1 MAEVKI
7 QKVQTIEDRELP
19 VFAEIEE
26 VLERIRRRAYEISAA
41 RGFGEGRALD
51 DWLAAEREICWP
63 ASECIDEDDRY
74 VLEIALAGF
83 EPEEIE
89 LTVTPFELIV
99 RAAHES
105 RIEEKLAEQDQVR
118 WSEFSS
124 NEVYRRFEFP
134 TEILV
139 DAVAAGYHNGLL
151 RIAALKATVAK
162 PEETETGET
171 GIPAAA

>member
-7 QKVQTIEDRELP
+7 QKVQAIEDRELP
-19 VFAEIEE
+19 VFAEIDE
-26 VLERIRRRAYEISAA
+26 VLERIRKRAYELSAV
-41 RGFGEGRALD
+41 RGFGEGHALD
-51 DWLAAEREICWP
+51 DWLAAEREVCWP
-63 ASECIDEDDRY
+63 ASECIDEQDRY

-83 EPEEIE
+83 EPDEIE

-105 RIEEKLAEQDQVR
+105 SLEQKLAEQDQVR

-124 NEVYRRFEFP
+124 NEVFRRFEFP

-139 DAVAAGYHNGLL
+139 DAVAADFRNGLL
-151 RIAALKATVAK
+151 KIAALKAAVAS
-162 PEETETGET
+162 PEEAGDA